1 MGAPAGV
8 PKGARRPSHVAY
20 YVALV
25 GILSLLVMLCL
36 YFCYYFVKKVREL
49 SSAETLSLPGASCR
63 PPPAPAY
70 PVQPVVRDSA
80 SAMAKL
86 CKQVPGGG
94 YTVFPAATSPAALRA
109 STGEPDPRGPAPG
122 PDVPPA
128 PGPEPEPRP
137 RAPDAGAAEPRPD
150 KPPPALSV
158 TAASDALAR

>member
-8 PKGARRPSHVAY
+8 PRGARRPSHVAY

-49 SSAETLSLPGASCR
+49 SSAESLSLPGASCR
-63 PPPAPAY
+63 APPAPAY

-109 STGEPDPRGPAPG
+109 STGEPEPPSDSRIRLALGPNVFNCWVQTLNQARTPSS
-122 PDVPPA
+122 PL
-128 PGPEPEPRP
+128 
-137 RAPDAGAAEPRPD
+137 DAV
-150 KPPPALSV
+150 L
-158 TAASDALAR
+158 LHN